1 MTSNQ
6 TPATCLT
13 DGHCVSPDDTTDT
26 CMRCGAV
33 DGWIPHTGNECPV
46 PGETMVDVKTSSG
59 FQYNKQRA
67 DILRW
72 AKWGSTGDITHY
84 RIVTPANHP
93 ALGLEPL
100 NIKATVTDEFG
111 TYPYEYWQKKHAKP
125 NEPAYGKTL
134 RDEMAMAALTGLLSS
149 PFDILDP
156 DDKPLPYLLLSQ
168 WAHAA
173 YILADAMMEAR
184 RTPTEGE

>member
-1 MTSNQ
+1 MSNP

-33 DGWIPHTGNECPV
+33 
-46 PGETMVDVKTSSG
+46 
-59 FQYNKQRA
+59 
-67 DILRW
+67 
-72 AKWGSTGDITHY
+72 
-84 RIVTPANHP
+84 VTPANHP
-93 ALGLEPL
+93 AAGLDPSVSAEP
-100 NIKATVTDEFG
+100 V
-111 TYPYEYWQKKHAKP
+111 
-125 NEPAYGKTL
+125 KTL

-156 DDKPLPYLLLSQ
+156 DDKPLPYLLPSQ

>member
-13 DGHCVSPDDTTDT
+13 DGHCISPDDTTDT

-33 DGWIPHTGNECPV
+33 VN
-46 PGETMVDVKTSSG
+46 
-59 FQYNKQRA
+59 
-67 DILRW
+67 
-72 AKWGSTGDITHY
+72 
-84 RIVTPANHP
+84 PANHP
-93 ALGLEPL
+93 ASSGDKTTGLDPKVSAEP
-100 NIKATVTDEFG
+100 V
-111 TYPYEYWQKKHAKP
+111 
-125 NEPAYGKTL
+125 KTL

-156 DDKPLPYLLLSQ
+156 DDKPLPYLLPSQ

-173 YILADAMMEAR
+173 YILADAMMKAR